1 MRMVKN
7 QWQKR
12 LFAVSQLVSIYN
24 WHRTATALP
33 YKYIQRDI
41 MSFKQ
46 FDFNPKIDA
55 GIRACNYETPT
66 PIQEKAIPAIL
77 DGRDIMGL
85 AQTGTGKT
93 AAFVLPI
100 LQRMLTSPRSKR
112 VRTLIVAPTRELAE
126 QINSDITSLARQ
138 TGIRS
143 VAIYG
148 GVGKLPQIKKIRSGA
163 EIVVACPG
171 RLLDHLRDKT
181 FNLTKVEHLV
191 LDEADHMF
199 DMGFLPDIKRILN
212 FLPGTEQTLLFS
224 ATMPDEIRHLAE
236 DILDNPVRV
245 QIAHSRPTATVSQVL
260 FSVEQNRKMTL
271 LKDIMAKTDMAS
283 TLIFTR
289 TKYRAESLAR
299 QLHKAGYTATS
310 LQGNLSQQKR
320 QKALNGFKRGEFK
333 VLVATDIAARGI
345 DVSGISHVINYDVP
359 GTVDAYTHRVGR
371 TGRASCTG
379 EAFTFASREDRK
391 IISQIERSLGK
402 KINRN
407 NNPDLAED
415 NTFSTPPVGK
425 PVKKSWH
432 KAKNNGRPAGSRNG
446 RPAGGRNGRPAGR
459 TARPAAKSAGAEKQA
474 QPSARNH
481 KAGSRQNRKQRRA
494 AMMIDGSGN
503 LFLNP

>member
-1 MRMVKN
+1 MVKKTVAETLN
-7 QWQKR
+7 
-12 LFAVSQLVSIYN
+12 AVSQMGSIYY
-24 WHRTATALP
+24 WHRRVAALP
-33 YKYIQRDI
+33 HKYIKRDI

-55 GIRACNYETPT
+55 GIRTCNYETPT

-77 DGRDIMGL
+77 EGRDILGL

-100 LQRMLTSPRSKR
+100 LQRMLKGPRSKR

-126 QINSDITSLARQ
+126 QINSDITKLARQ

-143 VAIYG
+143 VAVYG
-148 GVGKLPQIKKIRSGA
+148 GVGKLPQIKKIQSGA

-181 FNLTKVEHLV
+181 FKLNKVEHLV

-199 DMGFLPDIKRILN
+199 DMGFLPDIKHILN
-212 FLPGTEQTLLFS
+212 FLPGTQQTLLFS
-224 ATMPDEIRHLAE
+224 ATMPSEIRHLAE
-236 DILDNPVRV
+236 EVLDNPVRV
-245 QIAHSRPTATVSQVL
+245 QIAHSRPTATVSQQL

-271 LKDIMAKTDMAS
+271 LKGIMAKTDMAA

-299 QLHKAGYTATS
+299 QLHKAGYSATS

-320 QKALNGFKRGEFK
+320 QKALNGFKRGQFK

-359 GTVDAYTHRVGR
+359 STVDAYTHRVGR

-407 NNPDLAED
+407 NDPDLAED
-415 NTFSTPPVGK
+415 NTFSTPPVGR
-425 PVKKSWH
+425 PAKKAWH
-432 KAKNNGRPAGSRNG
+432 KAKNNGRPAFSRNG
-446 RPAGGRNGRPAGR
+446 RPADRG
-459 TARPAAKSAGAEKQA
+459 ARPASKSAGAEKKA

-481 KAGSRQNRKQRRA
+481 KAGSRQKRKQRRA

>member
-1 MRMVKN
+1 MAET
-7 QWQKR
+7 
-12 LFAVSQLVSIYN
+12 FIAVSQMVSIYHGTEELRLCHTN
-24 WHRTATALP
+24 I
-33 YKYIQRDI
+33 YKRDT
-41 MSFKQ
+41 MSFTQ
-46 FDFNPKIDA
+46 FDLNPKIAA
-55 GIRACNYETPT
+55 GIRACNYKIPT

-100 LQRMLTSPRSKR
+100 LQRLLNGPRGK

-126 QINSDITSLARQ
+126 QINSDITKLARQ

-143 VAIYG
+143 MAVYG
-148 GVGKLPQIKKIRSGA
+148 GVGKLPQIKKIRSGV

-199 DMGFLPDIKRILN
+199 DMGFLPDIRRILN
-212 FLPGTEQTLLFS
+212 FLPGTQQTLLFS
-224 ATMPDEIRHLAE
+224 ATMPGEIRHLAE
-236 DILDNPVRV
+236 EILDNPVRV
-245 QIAHSRPTATVSQVL
+245 QIAHSRPTATVSQML

-320 QKALNGFKRGEFK
+320 QKALNGFKRGQFK

-359 GTVDAYTHRVGR
+359 ATVDAYTHRVGR
-371 TGRASCTG
+371 TGRASRTG

-391 IISQIERSLGK
+391 IISQIERTLGK
-402 KINRN
+402 KIKRN
-407 NNPDLAED
+407 NDPDLAVD
-415 NTFSTPPVGK
+415 NTISTPSAGNPGK
-425 PVKKSWH
+425 KVWH
-432 KAKNNGRPAGSRNG
+432 KAKKNGRPSG
-446 RPAGGRNGRPAGR
+446 RGARSAAAQKQEQPPARH
-459 TARPAAKSAGAEKQA
+459 
-474 QPSARNH
+474 H
-481 KAGSRQNRKQRRA
+481 KAGSRQKRKQRRA
-494 AMMIDGSGN
+494 AMMVDGSGN